1 MMAGQWQVSRQ
12 WPVKKKRVSST
23 GVSLTGDLPRTR
35 AMVPFLAPYARGGW
49 HWFSLR
55 ATLAVLSILVGLATP
70 ALAAVAIDQAG
81 WRIAPASVSVS
92 VADTY
97 ANQTVTV
104 VRPPR

>member
-12 WPVKKKRVSST
+12 WPAKKKRVSST

-70 ALAAVAIDQAG
+70 ALAAALGRVRRRG
-81 WRIAPASVSVS
+81 LASGSRKGRC
-92 VADTY
+92 VAD
-97 ANQTVTV
+97 ASPND
-104 VRPPR
+104 PRR